1 MKIDASILEKWKA
14 EKLISAEQ
22 AERMEADLKQMK
34 KQKSSSLWIIAIST
48 IGAILLGIA
57 AINFIASNWEV
68 LSRFEKLTLA
78 FAATFGSFGVGFYLA
93 EIQRNFPKLGNA
105 LILLSTILFG
115 ATLALIS
122 QVYHLDGNPAGL
134 FALWAT
140 GILPVAYLL
149 NSNNVLRLS
158 ALVVFIAFV
167 LFLGRSDVIGF
178 EAFEAFVNVGL
189 LAWFGVFLFAVGSLH
204 YLSVKFQAFGKIL
217 RMWGIR
223 IAIFFLFFLT
233 FGEIV
238 EEVAREVELVSV
250 EKVLLSVV
258 VAAAAMGF
266 YYLKSPRLE
275 HEKILEVSLWG
286 GNALLI
292 LIFLLFPE
300 DGFSV
305 LFFNLLFIA
314 NLGIFLREAYRR
326 ENQALLN
333 FALFATG
340 VFIFGKY
347 IQFFADLLEGAT
359 FFFVSGLVLI
369 GIAFFLEK
377 QRRGLKPKLHSK

>member
-1 MKIDASILEKWKA
+1 MKINSDIIQKWKS

-22 AERMEADLKQMK
+22 AEKMEADLVEMKQR
-34 KQKSSSLWIIAIST
+34 KSSSLWIIAIST
-48 IGAILLGIA
+48 IGAILLGVA
-57 AINFIASNWEV
+57 AITFISANWEV
-68 LSRFEKLTLA
+68 LSRFEKITLA
-78 FAATFGSFGVGFYLA
+78 FAATFGSFGIGFYLA

-134 FALWAT
+134 FALWAI

-149 NSNNVLRLS
+149 NSNNVMRLS
-158 ALVVFIAFV
+158 ALVVFISFV
-167 LFLGRSDVIGF
+167 LFLGSSDIIGF
-178 EAFEAFVNVGL
+178 EAFEAFVHLGL

-204 YLSVKFQAFGKIL
+204 YLSVKFQDFGKIL

-238 EEVAREVELVSV
+238 EEVAEEIEFISI
-250 EKVLLSVV
+250 EKLLLSVV

-266 YYLKSPRLE
+266 YYLKSPRPE
-275 HEKILEVSLWG
+275 KEKILEASLWG
-286 GNALLI
+286 SNALLI
-292 LIFLLFPE
+292 LIFLLFSE
-300 DGFSV
+300 EGFSV

-314 NLGIFLREAYRR
+314 NLVIFLKESYRR
-326 ENQALLN
+326 ENQQLLN

-359 FFFVSGLVLI
+359 FFFVGGLVLI
-369 GIAFFLEK
+369 ALGFFLEK
-377 QRRGLKPKLHSK
+377 QRRELKSKLTH